1 MRLKPLAPG
10 KNIRLTDASARA
22 PKDAPPK
29 PEAVKAVERLGA
41 RIDELQDVLYA
52 EGRRALLVVL
62 QGRDTSGKDGTI
74 RKVFGP
80 LDPLGIMVASFKAP
94 TEQELFAMRRA
105 AWRKQGIVVIRPADV
120 RDEWTRQALV
130 NEATRLYGRREVA

>member
-1 MRLKPLAPG
+1 MRSEVRGSL
-10 KNIRLTDASARA
+10 
-22 PKDAPPK
+22 
-29 PEAVKAVERLGA
+29 ERHLP
-41 RIDELQDVLYA
+41 Q
-52 EGRRALLVVL
+52 
-62 QGRDTSGKDGTI
+62 
-74 RKVFGP
+74 P
-80 LDPLGIMVASFKAP
+80 AP